1 MARPLEFDKNNV
13 AERAMCVFLRH
24 GYEGASVEDLTR
36 ELDISRASLYNSFG
50 DKRGLMLAAL
60 ACAEQRGEEM
70 RAGLLAEPGSAAD
83 ALGTALRRIVAL
95 HRQGI
100 TPPGCL
106 MLQLGTE
113 LASADAEVQSRVERN
128 LDGQR
133 HAFRLLA
140 EREGRWSAAECDTIA
155 GKLLGHITSL
165 MVLVR
170 VYPKPEVLEA
180 IIREAENLLR

>member
-60 ACAEQRGEEM
+60 ACAE
-70 RAGLLAEPGSAAD
+70 PGSAAD
-83 ALGTALRRIVAL
+83 ALGTVLRRIVAL

-113 LASADAEVQSRVERN
+113 LASTDAEVQARVERN

-140 EREGRWSAAECDTIA
+140 EREGRWSAAECDAIA
-155 GKLLGHITSL
+155 GKLVGHLTSL

-180 IIREAENLLR
+180 IIRDAENLLRK